1 MKGILNGTGGEFC
14 ARGLSSFERRA
25 SFAFFPFGRKR
36 DEKVS
41 PAVLLAD
48 VVELVPDGGGGGVAC
63 NFNALQRRVRSFFR
77 SQSVRRTTHL
87 RSLSLSLSRLCALRP
102 IRTWDVAVRTSI
114 VMIPF
119 HTFRDRIPFLT
130 CQRLA
135 TRDPFLLKESW
146 RTLHG
151 SLCDAGDGA
160 VVVQRVLGRRRVS
173 ENPSGI

>member
-1 MKGILNGTGGEFC
+1 MRAGAFVFRKTRVFRLFSLWKKKRRESVAGCLACGRSR
-14 ARGLSSFERRA
+14 ARTRWRRRRCCLQFQRTSA
-25 SFAFFPFGRKR
+25 TRSLFFPLAKR
-36 DEKVS
+36 QTHDAS
-41 PAVLLAD
+41 PV
-48 VVELVPDGGGGGVAC
+48 
-63 NFNALQRRVRSFFR
+63 
-77 SQSVRRTTHL
+77 
-87 RSLSLSLSRLCALRP
+87 SLSLSLSPVRAS
-102 IRTWDVAVRTSI
+102 TDSDVGCRVADSI